1 MNRIFQNSVRHAL
14 GMADKAGQALPFNPD
29 AEVGR
34 RVLFLKDYLKRSTCQ
49 SYVLGIS
56 GGIDSTVCGMLA
68 QKACAALR
76 SEGYQCRFIA
86 VRLPYGEQRDEME
99 AQLAL
104 TTIGADELRT
114 INIADATDA
123 IIFQQFSAAPFSG
136 WAPET
141 LTKIDFVKGNV
152 KARQRMVAQYAI
164 AGETNG
170 LVIGTDHA
178 AEALMGF
185 FTKFGDGACDITPL
199 TGLNKR
205 RVRELARCMGVPE
218 DLVMKVPTADLE
230 DLDPGKP
237 DEQAYGVSY
246 DVIDDYLEGKKIAS
260 EYEKLIIDQYIKTQH
275 KRMPPVSPP

>member
-1 MNRIFQNSVRHAL
+1 MNKVFQNSVCQAL
-14 GMADKAGQALPFNPD
+14 GTADKDGQTLPFNPET
-29 AEVGR
+29 EVSR
-34 RVLFLKDYLKRSTCQ
+34 RVVFLMDYLKWSNCA

-76 SEGYQCRFIA
+76 SEGYKCRFIA
-86 VRLPYGEQRDEME
+86 VRLPYGEQGDEMD

-104 TTIGADELRT
+104 TTIGADEIRT
-114 INIADATDA
+114 INMVEATDA
-123 IIFQQFSAAPFSG
+123 IISQQFGAAPLSG
-136 WAPET
+136 WAPEIVK
-141 LTKIDFVKGNV
+141 KIDFVKGNV

-205 RVRELARCMGVPE
+205 RVRDLARYMGIPE
-218 DLVMKVPTADLE
+218 GLVMKVPTADL
-230 DLDPGKP
+230 
-237 DEQAYGVSY
+237 
-246 DVIDDYLEGKKIAS
+246 
-260 EYEKLIIDQYIKTQH
+260 
-275 KRMPPVSPP
+275 